1 MLEDWAFEACFTRL
15 DAFDAWHRDG
25 GASDRPAGEVFGL
38 LAFRSPYRE
47 LLALGAVVD
56 WTSGTPRLV
65 GGDAPAFET
74 HVSRAF
80 AAHTFRHSWDQE
92 AASWFQTGVGVNA
105 VGRSPVIALA
115 PNLLSLYPDAAAPV
129 AGQVDEFR
137 RRGWNAAAPPRS
149 RALGALGL
157 PTLPFASNPAG
168 GVSKVGSAEP
178 RVIIHVGWPNKALTI
193 RLPPGFIGPPER
205 YWDTNTL
212 GGPTKPDPDDPYP
225 LFLREFKSTIADAA
239 RNSCVL
245 GHACYLGGL
254 TSYEIALDFFK
265 WFHQFFYKE
274 RDAWMMGNIA
284 PSLEGSSGALRDAL
298 VPILNHVMAMGW
310 RFASG
315 VAQRVG
321 NILVHELYRRFDA
334 IEEKYRHLESPDVL
348 RWLDARSRLP
358 HDSYGRQ
365 DRLASVL
372 IYTDDPKAEVASSP
386 PGDPGG
392 AAARAMRLIFEL
404 HSLVGP
410 DGLRLILSKHSK
422 WMCAAWTAWIGA
434 RFCGTLGLVWVAPDK
449 ALRADR
455 ALGDFVA
462 GNLSHALMLPLLS
475 FLSHLQPIL
484 AIHPYPLMTLW
495 RAFNAHADSGAA
507 ESDVVAPNASSA
519 AAARRWRSAVVNF
532 PGSSMMAAA
541 GRRPP
546 PRSMPRE
553 WILRADAC
561 FDVVIDPTTGRVAA
575 GAADPPGMGGHFFGA
590 LWTRPFSEEELQVWT
605 TPVAEFAAAVVN
617 LIVYQHHL
625 AHALHIVLE
634 IDALASP
641 IALERCAKAPGLSEA
656 HEIFLAEPVFK
667 RFDLP
672 CRTSVQALPCPP
684 VHTSLIWRWQQARRL
699 RQPRPIGA
707 GGTALPTARLRTS
720 LAAPAP
726 RGGGFPRSR
735 HRSPHGHPWER
746 RGAPR
751 RCCAWRG
758 RISSPPRLLRS
769 SLQAYPSPCLPG
781 RTLRPL
787 VWCLRRSPP
796 PQGAYSRPR
805 RAGWHRLSVHP
816 PRRAG
821 PATHTAFGLGR
832 RRAGTSLLR
841 RFTGWSA
848 ATIAA
853 TAIPVR
859 AAALL
864 RSRAV
869 AGASRPPATSLLR
882 SPRRAAPR
890 RLPAPPLDT
899 STPRC
904 GSSSSPSHRSGLL
917 GPPALLASTPSTL
930 LPPCAFA
937 RTRTA
942 RSRCRYAQHCG
953 RPRAA
958 AAPVHPAFGDG
969 SRRGCRQPR
978 RRGPRPPATLAAR
991 GPPPSLAPRVWSRL
1005 HVSGSRSRLAPR
1017 PTRRP
1022 SPPPFPAP

>member
-1 MLEDWAFEACFTRL
+1 MLHLEGIAHSSYTALVPVCLGPDTRVALPCEWGAVFGLWAGLDGCSRDAAVDSAAAWLPSLFSWSMPCHAFLAGEVDVGASSIRLVIAPIAASLHPECLSPASPRAPRLVRWLAPSLEPHPIAALLASCAAARAESFSFLRAPVATSLRLGRGGLRTVAGGALATSAADFAAVLARCNLATDSLRASLLDAASHHPSLVFRDFARLCAERVLPLPLCEMPLELRSRATQYDDPELALEPWCHRAVITRRPLPPVHTPPPPPPPVSWPPWCPPPKCQRDMLEDWAFEACFTRL

-193 RLPPGFIGPPER
+193 RLPPGFIGPSER

-449 ALRADR
+449 AC
-455 ALGDFVA
+455 ALTA
-462 GNLSHALMLPLLS
+462 PSATLS
-475 FLSHLQPIL
+475 
-484 AIHPYPLMTLW
+484 
-495 RAFNAHADSGAA
+495 
-507 ESDVVAPNASSA
+507 
-519 AAARRWRSAVVNF
+519 
-532 PGSSMMAAA
+532 
-541 GRRPP
+541 
-546 PRSMPRE
+546 
-553 WILRADAC
+553 
-561 FDVVIDPTTGRVAA
+561 
-575 GAADPPGMGGHFFGA
+575 
-590 LWTRPFSEEELQVWT
+590 
-605 TPVAEFAAAVVN
+605 
-617 LIVYQHHL
+617 
-625 AHALHIVLE
+625 
-634 IDALASP
+634 
-641 IALERCAKAPGLSEA
+641 
-656 HEIFLAEPVFK
+656 
-667 RFDLP
+667 
-672 CRTSVQALPCPP
+672 
-684 VHTSLIWRWQQARRL
+684 
-699 RQPRPIGA
+699 
-707 GGTALPTARLRTS
+707 
-720 LAAPAP
+720 
-726 RGGGFPRSR
+726 
-735 HRSPHGHPWER
+735 
-746 RGAPR
+746 
-751 RCCAWRG
+751 
-758 RISSPPRLLRS
+758 
-769 SLQAYPSPCLPG
+769 
-781 RTLRPL
+781 
-787 VWCLRRSPP
+787 
-796 PQGAYSRPR
+796 
-805 RAGWHRLSVHP
+805 
-816 PRRAG
+816 
-821 PATHTAFGLGR
+821 
-832 RRAGTSLLR
+832 
-841 RFTGWSA
+841 
-848 ATIAA
+848 
-853 TAIPVR
+853 
-859 AAALL
+859 
-864 RSRAV
+864 
-869 AGASRPPATSLLR
+869 PATSPTPSCCPSLASFLTF
-882 SPRRAAPR
+882 SP
-890 RLPAPPLDT
+890 
-899 STPRC
+899 
-904 GSSSSPSHRSGLL
+904 SSPSI
-917 GPPALLASTPSTL
+917 PTL
-930 LPPCAFA
+930 L
-937 RTRTA
+937 
-942 RSRCRYAQHCG
+942 
-953 RPRAA
+953 
-958 AAPVHPAFGDG
+958 
-969 SRRGCRQPR
+969 
-978 RRGPRPPATLAAR
+978 
-991 GPPPSLAPRVWSRL
+991 
-1005 HVSGSRSRLAPR
+1005 
-1017 PTRRP
+1017 
-1022 SPPPFPAP
+1022 